1 MSAAEPVETVPDQ
14 LTERGVPG
22 LALVVVRDGEAE
34 VTAAGLAGGGG
45 HLEHLGGG
53 GGFWTMMRILPE
65 RRLGVV
71 TMGNATRY
79 DHERLARAALAQ
91 S

>member
-1 MSAAEPVETVPDQ
+1 MQEIRARGRRLEVGYGWMRRGGPAAD
-14 LTERGVPG
+14 
-22 LALVVVRDGEAE
+22 
-34 VTAAGLAGGGG
+34 G

-65 RRLGVV
+65 RRVGVV